1 MKKILAVVVLFV
13 AALGMLSAHDSS
25 VGLTLAP
32 EWSWEFEYNGQK
44 RSDNTGYTYFH
55 LMATGDNY
63 FGDDGGFGIEYGLGA
78 TFIMNGFSNGE
89 TIKAEN
95 APVGFVFSVGPGYR
109 YELNSLIGFSA
120 GLGIRGYLYSDEIYS
135 GNYSISSTVFYLDMY
150 GKVAV
155 DFTLLDF
162 LRLDAGAM
170 FGGPVY
176 ATSSATVNG
185 SSASIDISRSGFFFS
200 PFVSISYVF

>member
-32 EWSWEFEYNGQK
+32 EWYWMFESRGQK
-44 RSDNTGYTYFH
+44 LPDNSGDTRFH
-55 LMATGDNY
+55 LMATGDSY

-78 TFIMNGFSNGE
+78 TFVMNTFINGE
-89 TIKAEN
+89 TTKAEN
-95 APVGFVFSVGPGYR
+95 APVGFVFNVGPGYR

-120 GLGIRGYLYSDEIYS
+120 GLGIRGYLVSDESGFGEYS
-135 GNYSISSTVFYLDMY
+135 ASYTAFYLDMY

-155 DFTLLDF
+155 DFTLFDF

-170 FGGPVY
+170 FGGPVF
-176 ATSSATVNG
+176 ATGSYTYNGNSVSADV
-185 SSASIDISRSGFFFS
+185 SVSGFFFT
-200 PFVSISYVF
+200 PFVSVSYVF